1 MYSNPL
7 SEGEMKK
14 EAEAEEM
21 EKKKK
26 EEDVRPQILLLALM
40 RLMLVNKNEVG
51 QWYSNPG
58 GLASNSNKGVGRYL
72 NTAPATQEKKRGL
85 NLPSSKDQPPN
96 KKQKTN
102 NYGNFSNF

>member
-1 MYSNPL
+1 LVIEEAKVYSNPL

-40 RLMLVNKNEVG
+40 RLTLVN
-51 QWYSNPG
+51 
-58 GLASNSNKGVGRYL
+58 
-72 NTAPATQEKKRGL
+72 
-85 NLPSSKDQPPN
+85 
-96 KKQKTN
+96 
-102 NYGNFSNF
+102 